1 MAVQVGQAGHR
12 DAGDALGRAV
22 ARRLDAHDH
31 AALYPD
37 HDIAP
42 PAVGREGGFEVQ
54 FTGHDEACTVSGS
67 TC

>member
-1 MAVQVGQAGHR
+1 M
-12 DAGDALGRAV
+12 

-31 AALYPD
+31 ATLYPD
-37 HDIAP
+37 HDVIAP
-42 PAVGREGGFEVQ
+42 AIGREGSFEVQ